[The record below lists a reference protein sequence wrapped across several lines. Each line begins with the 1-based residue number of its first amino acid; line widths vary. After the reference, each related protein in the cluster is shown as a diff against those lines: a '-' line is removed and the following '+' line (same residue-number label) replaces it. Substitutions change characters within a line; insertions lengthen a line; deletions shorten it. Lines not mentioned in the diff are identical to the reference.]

1 MSSTEIG
8 QSYSRS
14 TNKNPL
20 KLGNNG
26 SERLAN
32 PNSSTIYSV
41 SHHHSP
47 LEDDASRSY
56 RAELG
61 NVSYFPDHVA
71 RVSYIAS
78 VVKPDA
84 NGDYLKDL
92 QGGMDLLA
100 TRLAPSYFPGTIV
113 QHITTQVDGYFPAA
127 CPSKNFSNCQDVTA
141 SIGIYLRAIP
151 MAGEESPS
159 YESGSYNSLGQNKE
173 SILPVDPS
181 TMTEELLA
189 FQESLSTAIAND
201 ELQEAIRQEY
211 RQKGDDIIP
220 AVVIVTDTID
230 KVGGGANTGIDSDK
244 NFTSVTTDDSIIND
258 NNSIENDD
266 NHAADSN
273 DFFDVSSGD
282 FSSSTTINIT
292 LGEPSTSTS
301 SIVSTG
307 GVDDVRNAGLAV
319 GGVIATVLI
328 SILLASFFSVARRYG
343 DSRREGAATVRA
355 QKKIKKNYRS
365 RHSNTKNN
373 DDTDAYEL
381 SGLKLRGGI
390 HNADS
395 IGDEEEGLLGRTQ
408 RTIKSEST
416 VTTSSH
422 EVQDIPT
429 SSGSNSLD
437 NNARIPQIT
446 RSSRNNP
453 SQVYESNTLPQ
464 TEQTQWKRKTVE
476 NLIETVVASSGDLG
490 STDNEDYN
498 HSSRIHTEVCANAY
512 NGKYDDDDDDEN
524 DYVLGDDSDSS
535 VGQHLLSASK
545 SSEFCSVPF
554 GQQNLL
560 QNSNNHNLD
569 SRTSPQLSISSIC
582 ANDINSQMGKE
593 TNVMENTCSSYM
605 GDVSYGPQKSSPA
618 PSSQSPLSIASSTP
632 GSCSVERIE
641 DISPPSELDVA
652 ITNCDRATVEAK
664 AAILASTCSSV
675 NQPPVSQRVKLQH
688 SSSSNRISD
697 FSQKEVELDR
707 LVEIGDWQAFVV
719 TADKYDAEG
728 GANDEDAGRSFTSRT
743 STQGSD
749 ANDSCASIMDNSSE
763 GRSTSLGRS
772 VTTSASQ
779 KQRILEIR
787 TQVIRLV
794 EEVVPDEEGNVNE
807 MMIQFKGREEDLLE
821 TLRTMKERKVARKAR
836 IQSQKIARRNTRSRD
851 TTEGLQPP
859 AASDIKNNE
868 GSNVEQIQKNN
879 ADVHDKSS
887 SNTSK
892 NMDDDDELSTNENFS
907 RIEKVGSFENA
918 TRVNPEEAAAAAAAW
933 AIQRSFDVMME
944 KEGRVNH

>member
-1 MSSTEIG
+1 MSSTQIG
-8 QSYSRS
+8 HSYSRS

-20 KLGNNG
+20 KLGKDG
-26 SERLAN
+26 SERSAI
-32 PNSSTIYSV
+32 PNSSTINSV
-41 SHHHSP
+41 SHHQRP
-47 LEDDASRSY
+47 LEDDASLSY

-151 MAGEESPS
+151 VAGEGSSS

-173 SILPVDPS
+173 AILPVDPS

-211 RQKGDDIIP
+211 RQKEDGDIIP
-220 AVVIVTDTID
+220 AVVIVTDTIV

-244 NFTSVTTDDSIIND
+244 NFTSVTTDDSTTND
-258 NNSIENDD
+258 NNSNENDD

-328 SILLASFFSVARRYG
+328 SILLASFFSVVRRYG
-343 DSRREGAATVRA
+343 DSRRDGTTTVRA

-365 RHSNTKNN
+365 RHSNTENN
-373 DDTDAYEL
+373 DDTDANEL
-381 SGLKLRGGI
+381 SGPKLRGGT
-390 HNADS
+390 HNVDS
-395 IGDEEEGLLGRTQ
+395 IGDEEEGLVGRTQ
-408 RTIKSEST
+408 RTVKSEST
-416 VTTSSH
+416 VTTSLH

-476 NLIETVVASSGDLG
+476 NIIETVVASSGDLG

-498 HSSRIHTEVCANAY
+498 HSSRIHTEFCADAY

-524 DYVLGDDSDSS
+524 DYVLGEGDDSDSS

-545 SSEFCSVPF
+545 SSEFYSVPF

-560 QNSNNHNLD
+560 QNLNNHDLD
-569 SRTSPQLSISSIC
+569 SRTSPHLSINSIC
-582 ANDINSQMGKE
+582 ANDINSQMGNE

-605 GDVSYGPQKSSPA
+605 EDVSYGPQKSSPA

-641 DISPPSELDVA
+641 DSSPPSELDVA

-675 NQPPVSQRVKLQH
+675 NQPPVSQ
-688 SSSSNRISD
+688 SNRISD

-836 IQSQKIARRNTRSRD
+836 IESQKIARRNTRSRD
-851 TTEGLQPP
+851 TTEGLQP

-868 GSNVEQIQKNN
+868 ECNVEQIQKNN

-887 SNTSK
+887 SNTLK
-892 NMDDDDELSTNENFS
+892 NMDDADELSTNENFS

-944 KEGRVNH
+944 KEGKVNP